1 MVTTVGE
8 LKLKWKD
15 VRVYIHA
22 IQSEGR
28 LRNQR
33 TIEKKEM
40 KEKEGFKKKGFNID
54 DEHRILLLV

>member
-15 VRVYIHA
+15 VRVYM
-22 IQSEGR
+22 
-28 LRNQR
+28 LFNQKEDYV
-33 TIEKKEM
+33 IKGLLKEM
-40 KEKEGFKKKGFNID
+40 KEKEGFEKKGFNID